1 MCPQHLV
8 YNTWKSQWMVV
19 ITALWLLWLRIP
31 VMCTRALPSPSPSQL
46 ETGVGRMVLLLVHLT
61 PSVRFG
67 IYHCPLTTC
76 MLSWCSVTTCTQS
89 LKHWSRAV
97 STLPQDLLEY
107 HPNQGVFVTVCTL
120 YWASHNC
127 LCSKWNKHATICVM
141 LLDPLINLSRVYS
154 NV

>member
-8 YNTWKSQWMVV
+8 YNTWESQWMVV
-19 ITALWLLWLRIP
+19 VTALWLLWLRIP
-31 VMCTRALPSPSPSQL
+31 VMCTWALPLAWPSQP
-46 ETGVGRMVLLLVHLT
+46 ETGVGRMVLLLIHLT
-61 PSVRFG
+61 PSVCFG

-76 MLSWCSVTTCTQS
+76 MLSWCSVTTCTQC
-89 LKHWSRAV
+89 LKHWSRVV
-97 STLPQDLLEY
+97 STFPQDLLEY

-127 LCSKWNKHATICVM
+127 LWSKWNKHATICMM